1 MAIAD
6 IAQGLQDYLQEKRA
20 EDIAAEERE
29 RLERERAED
38 RKLINEARR
47 LNADTRRL
55 NTLSK
60 KVDVTR
66 EVGGSASPALIGE
79 LEAAGSP
86 ERGYFEA
93 DAYVPS
99 GTGEA
104 PGHLGQS
111 EFFLRPTAEEQD
123 ALKVQND
130 LRDYI
135 IKSTPA
141 GERREQALALVNF
154 DPSGALG
161 VVHAEPETQEYNRI
175 LQDGTQHR
183 VSLTPD
189 QVRPYNAG
197 TGTGDRLVGGHYPTK
212 QATPDIFARKEKE
225 IADQGTVRQYMYPS
239 EYNLLNAPESQG
251 GAGGNLDILR
261 EEFPDKAAR
270 IDDADAAY
278 GRIAF
283 ARQQAR
289 ERGETITEE
298 QFLNLLPTPE
308 KEKIITPIPPE
319 DQEIASIAEQYKGP
333 GNYMP
338 DADVEIW
345 MDRKISQKYQRD
357 TSPLEWKAERDRLLG
372 KLRNAGVVS
381 PGAPSRLELF
391 DSADPLVKKVG
402 GWLAE
407 GGRNLEASSER
418 HETWY
423 RLFQAGVTGVKPPF
437 PRDRDPSAAQVRE
450 FKRLVAGQG
459 R

>member
-1 MAIAD
+1 MALAD
-6 IAQGLQDYLQEKRA
+6 VAQGLQDYLKEKRA

-60 KVDVTR
+60 KVGVIR

-111 EFFLRPTAEEQD
+111 EFFLRPTAEEQK
-123 ALKVQND
+123 ASEVQGD
-130 LRDYI
+130 LFDYI
-135 IKSTPA
+135 EKSTPDRETR
-141 GERREQALALVNF
+141 ERALALASLG
-154 DPSGALG
+154 DASGALSL
-161 VVHAEPETQEYNRI
+161 VHAEPETQEYNRI
-175 LQDGTQHR
+175 LPDGTQHR
-183 VSLTPD
+183 VRLTPD
-189 QVRPYNAG
+189 QVRPYNAE
-197 TGTGDRLVGGHYPTK
+197 TGTGDRLVGGFYPTK
-212 QATPDIFARKEKE
+212 QAPPNIFARKEQEMKY
-225 IADQGTVRQYMYPS
+225 QGVVREYMYPS
-239 EYNLLNAPESQG
+239 EYNLLNAPETQG
-251 GAGGNLDILR
+251 GAGGNLDRFR
-261 EEFPDKAAR
+261 EQFPDKAAL

-283 ARQQAR
+283 ARQQAQ

-298 QFLNLLPTPE
+298 QFLNLLVKPGG
-308 KEKIITPIPPE
+308 KEIDTPIPPE
-319 DQEIASIAEQYKGP
+319 DQEIASLAEQWGA

-338 DADVEIW
+338 DADVASWIE
-345 MDRKISQKYQRD
+345 RKISQKYQRD

-372 KLRNAGVVS
+372 KLRNAGVVG
-381 PGAPSRLELF
+381 PDALGRFMEG
-391 DSADPLVKKVG
+391 VG
-402 GWLAE
+402 EWWSE
-407 GGRNLEASSER
+407 EAAKTR
-418 HETWY
+418 AGKTRQETW
-423 RLFQAGVTGVKPPF
+423 RLLHTTGVPGVPTGLYNDPF
-437 PRDRDPSAAQVRE
+437 PTDRDPSPEQIRE
-450 FKRLVAGQG
+450 YKRLVAGQG